1 MIVSNKTSLKG
12 ILRDKESPHLL
23 ITEKEAEVKDVYEY
37 YLELLLRYEK
47 DFAKKIISLYL
58 FLEDFNEIK
67 PVEVLTEERI
77 EKGLYEKSVALFEE
91 FDLLEPLLK
100 GFEKLKK
107 FEVKK
112 NKIIVNKEELTDKDG
127 EEVNMKVELNRLGKI
142 FKLFANVEIK
152 EKTEEINLKEE
163 DEIFAKIEIDFE
175 Y

>member
-91 FDLLEPLLK
+91 FDLLEPLLN

>member
-77 EKGLYEKSVALFEE
+77 EKGLYEKSIALFEE